1 MGVSDARR
9 FELHLE
15 LKRILGDDVADNLM
29 DYLPP
34 TSWSDVAR
42 KRDIDVVE
50 RRIDGIERR
59 IDGIER
65 RLNVVITGGL
75 AFALALLALQ
85 VQIVL
90 SIANL

>member
-1 MGVSDARR
+1 MSASDAQR

-42 KRDIDVVE
+42 KRDIDVL
-50 RRIDGIERR
+50 ERR

-65 RLNVVITGGL
+65 RLNVAITGGL

>member
-1 MGVSDARR
+1 MSSSNAR

-15 LKRILGDDVADNLM
+15 LKRILGNDVADKLM

-42 KRDIDVVE
+42 KRDVDV
-50 RRIDGIERR
+50 IERR
-59 IDGIER
+59 IDVLER
-65 RLNVVITGGL
+65 RINVAITGGL

>member
-1 MGVSDARR
+1 MSASDAQR

-42 KRDIDVVE
+42 KRDIDVLE
-50 RRIDGIERR
+50 RRM
-59 IDGIER
+59 
-65 RLNVVITGGL
+65 NVAITGGL

>member
-1 MGVSDARR
+1 MGTSETQR

-15 LKRILGDDVADNLM
+15 LKKILGDDVADNLM

-42 KRDIDVVE
+42 KRDIDV
-50 RRIDGIERR
+50 IERR
-59 IDGIER
+59 I
-65 RLNVVITGGL
+65 NVAVTGGL

>member
-1 MGVSDARR
+1 MVTLSEAQR

-29 DYLPP
+29 EYLPP

-42 KRDIDVVE
+42 KRDIDV
-50 RRIDGIERR
+50 
-59 IDGIER
+59 IER
-65 RLNVVITGGL
+65 RLNIAITGGL

>member
-1 MGVSDARR
+1 MSEAQR
-9 FELHLE
+9 FEMHLE

-42 KRDIDVVE
+42 KRDVDV
-50 RRIDGIERR
+50 IERR
-59 IDGIER
+59 I
-65 RLNVVITGGL
+65 NVAITGGL

>member
-1 MGVSDARR
+1 MSTSDAQR

-42 KRDIDVVE
+42 KRDIDVLE
-50 RRIDGIERR
+50 RRM
-59 IDGIER
+59 
-65 RLNVVITGGL
+65 NVAITGGL

>member
-1 MGVSDARR
+1 MGKSEAQR

-29 DYLPP
+29 EYLPP

-42 KRDIDVVE
+42 KRDIDV
-50 RRIDGIERR
+50 
-59 IDGIER
+59 IER
-65 RLNVVITGGL
+65 RLNIAITGGL

-85 VQIVL
+85 VQIML

>member
-1 MGVSDARR
+1 MVALSEAQR

-29 DYLPP
+29 EYLPP

-42 KRDIDVVE
+42 KRDIDV
-50 RRIDGIERR
+50 
-59 IDGIER
+59 IER
-65 RLNVVITGGL
+65 RLNIAITGGL

>member
-1 MGVSDARR
+1 MGKSEAQR

-42 KRDIDVVE
+42 KRDVDV
-50 RRIDGIERR
+50 IERR
-59 IDGIER
+59 I
-65 RLNVVITGGL
+65 NVAITGGL

>member
-1 MGVSDARR
+1 MVALSEAQR

-42 KRDIDVVE
+42 KRDVDV
-50 RRIDGIERR
+50 IERR
-59 IDGIER
+59 IEVIER
-65 RLNVVITGGL
+65 RINVAITGGL

>member
-1 MGVSDARR
+1 MGKSEARR

-42 KRDIDVVE
+42 KRDVDV
-50 RRIDGIERR
+50 IERR
-59 IDGIER
+59 IEVIER
-65 RLNVVITGGL
+65 RINVAITGGL

>member
-1 MGVSDARR
+1 MSTSDAQR

-42 KRDIDVVE
+42 KRDIDVLE
-50 RRIDGIERR
+50 RRM
-59 IDGIER
+59 
-65 RLNVVITGGL
+65 NFAITGGL

>member
-1 MGVSDARR
+1 MGTSETQR

-15 LKRILGDDVADNLM
+15 LKKILGDDVADNLM
-29 DYLPP
+29 SYLPP
-34 TSWSDVAR
+34 SSWSDVTR
-42 KRDIDVVE
+42 KRDIDV
-50 RRIDGIERR
+50 IERR
-59 IDGIER
+59 I
-65 RLNVVITGGL
+65 NVAITGGL

>member
-1 MGVSDARR
+1 MGSSEAKR

-15 LKRILGDDVADNLM
+15 LKQRLGDDVADHLM
-29 DYLPP
+29 EFLPP

-42 KRDIDVVE
+42 KRDIDV
-50 RRIDGIERR
+50 
-59 IDGIER
+59 IER
-65 RLNVVITGGL
+65 RLNLAITGGL

-85 VQIVL
+85 VQIVI

>member
-1 MGVSDARR
+1 MGKSEAQR

-42 KRDIDVVE
+42 KRDVDV
-50 RRIDGIERR
+50 IERR
-59 IDGIER
+59 IEVIER
-65 RLNVVITGGL
+65 RINVAITGGL

>member
-1 MGVSDARR
+1 MVTMSEAQR
-9 FELHLE
+9 FEMHLE

-29 DYLPP
+29 EYLPP

-42 KRDIDVVE
+42 KRDIDV
-50 RRIDGIERR
+50 
-59 IDGIER
+59 IER
-65 RLNVVITGGL
+65 RLNIAITGGL

>member
-1 MGVSDARR
+1 MGTSEAQR

-15 LKRILGDDVADNLM
+15 LKRILGDDVANNLM

-42 KRDIDVVE
+42 KRDVDV
-50 RRIDGIERR
+50 IERR
-59 IDGIER
+59 I
-65 RLNVVITGGL
+65 NVAITGGL

>member
-1 MGVSDARR
+1 MSASDAQR

-34 TSWSDVAR
+34 TSLSDVAR
-42 KRDIDVVE
+42 KRDIDIIDRRLDGLE
-50 RRIDGIERR
+50 RRM
-59 IDGIER
+59 
-65 RLNVVITGGL
+65 NVAITGGL